1 MGRRANTAIDK
12 HEAARLRQRKHRAK
26 LPPQGRQAAA
36 TTEQTAQSA
45 ILPGEPSIAPR
56 EPPSP
61 ARRTTTAAPDWR
73 GHTLGETMVKIN
85 TAMRG
90 KLIVFEGLDRAGK
103 STQCE
108 RLVKRLQNEGH
119 TVKHMRFPDRTTPI
133 GQMIDNYLRGQSQQ
147 EDHVIHLLFSANRW
161 EAAESI
167 RTAIK
172 SGTTVI
178 IDRYYYSGIVYSAA
192 KNNPTLSLDWARH
205 PEIGLPRPDACI
217 FLDLAAAEAARRG
230 GYGEERYEK
239 REMQDRVR
247 ELFARLQKL
256 GSPDKDGFF
265 QVEAGAPVDEVE
277 AAILG
282 IVKRVFERVDA
293 DGAPLR
299 DVEP

>member
-1 MGRRANTAIDK
+1 MGRRAKIGYNK
-12 HEAARLRQRKHRAK
+12 HEADRLYQQRRRAAKK
-26 LPPQGRQAAA
+26 LAAQGRQAAA
-36 TTEQTAQSA
+36 TTEQAAQSA
-45 ILPGEPSIAPR
+45 ILPGKPSNAPR

-61 ARRTTTAAPDWR
+61 ARRTATAAPDWR
-73 GHTLGETMVKIN
+73 GHTLGKTVVKTN

-108 RLVKRLQNEGH
+108 RLVKRLQDEGR
-119 TVKHMRFPDRTTPI
+119 TVKHMRFP
-133 GQMIDNYLRGQSQQ
+133 
-147 EDHVIHLLFSANRW
+147 
-161 EAAESI
+161 
-167 RTAIK
+167 AIK

-217 FLDLAAAEAARRG
+217 FLDLAAAEAAQRG

-247 ELFARLQKL
+247 ELFARLQQP
-256 GSPDKDGFF
+256 GSPNKDGFF
-265 QVEAGAPVDEVE
+265 QVGAGAPVDEVE
-277 AAILG
+277 AAIMG